1 MPAGGEEKKKKK
13 SVIRSSNLC
22 SVVVLFL
29 YNSLFI
35 LQYSVSGCFLTPASV
50 SQLCILPVIVWSGLS
65 TSLSP
70 LLNLAHVSYLSAS
83 CILSSSNT
91 FFSGNSSQF
100 FYFIFFSH
108 FFCCCREQKRSNAP
122 FHHCVI
128 YIDVFRTDFLMASH
142 IYFQTS
148 LNPLKCPRII

>member
-100 FYFIFFSH
+100 FFFFFLPIFLLLPWA
-108 FFCCCREQKRSNAP
+108 ETVKRSVP
-122 FHHCVI
+122 
-128 YIDVFRTDFLMASH
+128 
-142 IYFQTS
+142 
-148 LNPLKCPRII
+148 PLCYLHRRIPDRFFNGFTHLFPDLP